1 MRSIFTFVLL
11 LIAMPT
17 AKALETQTQSMSF
30 EACLG
35 VIRNIASQFAT
46 APINIAETNDM
57 RIVRFVTDDGSVLV
71 TCSRPDHKMI
81 VTKSQ

>member
-1 MRSIFTFVLL
+1 MRALIALSLLIFT
-11 LIAMPT
+11 IPA
-17 AKALETQTQSMSF
+17 AEALETQTQSMSF

-81 VTKSQ
+81 VTKSN